1 MLPLLTGI
9 ITSAVHV
16 VTGPDHLAAVTP
28 LAIENKQKAWSVG
41 VLWGL
46 GHVLGML
53 LIGVLFLLFKELIP
67 IEAISG
73 HSELLVGIVL
83 IVIGIW
89 TFIKLRKNK
98 HPHEH
103 SHPHHHHDGDNYVHV
118 HDHIHTPENGGHK
131 HSHAKPLRQNNITA
145 FLVGTLHGFAGVSH
159 LILILPTLAF
169 PTFFESVIYLTG
181 FAVGTIGAMAVFA
194 IILGL
199 LSSRTSLSHKAKWFT
214 ILRIAGASFAILIG
228 IFWIIKSI

>member
-28 LAIENKQKAWSVG
+28 LAIENKHKAWSVG
-41 VLWGL
+41 FLWGL

-53 LIGVLFLLFKELIP
+53 LIGVLFLLFKQLIP

-83 IVIGIW
+83 IIIGIW
-89 TFIKLRKNK
+89 TFLKLRNK
-98 HPHEH
+98 KHAHEH
-103 SHPHHHHDGDNYVHV
+103 SHPHHHHNGDNYIHV
-118 HDHIHTPENGGHK
+118 HGHIHTADNGEHK
-131 HSHAKPLRQNNITA
+131 HNHVKPLRQNNITA

-169 PTFFESVIYLTG
+169 PTLFESVIYLTG
-181 FAVGTIGAMAVFA
+181 FAIGTVGAMALFA
-194 IILGL
+194 VILGV